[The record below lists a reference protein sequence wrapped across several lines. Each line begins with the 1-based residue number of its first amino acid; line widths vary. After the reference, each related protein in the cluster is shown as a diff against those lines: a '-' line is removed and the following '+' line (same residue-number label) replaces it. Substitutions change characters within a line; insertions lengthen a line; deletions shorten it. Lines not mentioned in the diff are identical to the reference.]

1 MGFTVL
7 SVAYPLTETGE
18 NAVGGSEQVL
28 AIMDRALTEAGHRS
42 LVIAAEGSE
51 VRGKLIVSP
60 APRGM
65 IDQNLREKSQKIH
78 EQLIRETL
86 AAEAV
91 DLIHMHSLDFHAYL
105 PPPGPPLLA
114 TLHLPPDWYP
124 QDVFQLKRP
133 HTHLNCVSVSQEKAC
148 PPSPLLLPAV
158 LNGVDVARL
167 SGRSTRRRFA
177 LSLGRICPEKGF
189 HFALDAA
196 RQAGADF
203 LLGGEV
209 APYAAHSEYFK
220 QEIVPRLDKRRRLLG
235 PVGFDTKRRLLLEA
249 TCLLVPSTVQETSSL
264 VAMEALAAG
273 TPVIAFPSGA
283 LPEIIEEGRTGYLVS
298 NTREMAKAIKAVS
311 KIDSDVC
318 RREAKRRFSADRMVN
333 AYMDTYRRIVADAAP
348 SNPPARAFSATSWLV
363 SW

>member
-1 MGFTVL
+1 MGLTVL

-28 AIMDRALTEAGHRS
+28 TMLDRALTEAGHRS

-51 VRGKLIVSP
+51 VRGRLIVSP

-65 IDQNLREKSQKIH
+65 IDQPLREKSQKIH
-78 EQLIRETL
+78 QQLLRQTL
-86 AAEAV
+86 AAEPV
-91 DLIHMHSLDFHAYL
+91 DVIHMHSLDFHTYL
-105 PPPGPPLLA
+105 PDPGPPLLA

-124 QDVFQLKRP
+124 HDVFELKRP
-133 HTHLNCVSVSQEKAC
+133 NTYLNCVSYSQQRAC
-148 PPSPLLLPAV
+148 PPSRLMLPTV
-158 LNGVDVARL
+158 PNGVDVARI
-167 SGRSTRRRFA
+167 SGRSKRRKFA

-196 RQAGADF
+196 RQAGVDF
-203 LLGGEV
+203 LLGGGV
-209 APYAAHSEYFK
+209 APYESHSEYFRG
-220 QEIVPRLDKRRRLLG
+220 EIAPRLDKRRRLLG

-249 TCLLVPSTVQETSSL
+249 TCLLVPSIVQETSSL

-298 NTREMAKAIKAVS
+298 NAREMAKAIKAVN
-311 KIDSDVC
+311 KLDPELC
-318 RREAKRRFSADRMVN
+318 RREAKRRFSANRMVSS
-333 AYMDTYRRIVADAAP
+333 YLETYRRIIAETA
-348 SNPPARAFSATSWLV
+348 SSGPPARALSATSWLV